1 MKYYLVYALD
11 SKGALTKIKGFT
23 KDKDKAKTHCF
34 ETNCAISEIKNLD
47 EVFTENPH
55 QPLDQL
61 HISL

>member
-23 KDKDKAKTHCF
+23 KDKNKAKTQCF

-47 EVFTENPH
+47 EV
-55 QPLDQL
+55 LL
-61 HISL
+61 KSLTNH

>member
-23 KDKDKAKTHCF
+23 KDKDKAKTQCF

-55 QPLDQL
+55 QPIDQL
-61 HISL
+61 HIPL